1 MDQSPYGNHLGQ
13 RHKLVNASRHI
24 VTVGSADTPVYG
36 MWFDPGFG
44 MHVDKTRGVPT
55 GNDPESMYAVMSGK
69 HYNDKCCFDY
79 GNSET
84 DDRDDGAGAMEAIYF
99 GNAHWH
105 GNSGGGPTGPWAGAD
120 LEAGMYVA
128 CIYPV
133 HDRSSPPY
141 PNIVCMC
148 IYIYTPEYYTPE
160 YIYIMGFYA
169 YNELTKKKCY

>member
-133 HDRSSPPY
+133 HDRSSPPS

-148 IYIYTPEYYTPE
+148 I
-160 YIYIMGFYA
+160 
-169 YNELTKKKCY
+169 